1 MGLKLSEY
9 HINSVIRSINGIKN
23 TIKYAQ
29 FNITEEL
36 VNKGVKKG
44 NAFNNKAPR
53 SGLETSVVVGTKA
66 KRNSFENSVFGAV
79 TLKGPHAIFEEFGT
93 GEVGKEDPHPQ
104 AGTLSFTVPPYSGYI
119 TGDFVRT
126 HINKYGRH
134 YWFYSPM
141 GGKHTRKNG
150 YIHRNGYTEGI
161 PSGKQMYNTTK
172 YLNDIKYKVATK
184 HLKEAVKEINKA
196 INDFE

>member
-1 MGLKLSEY
+1 MSLKLSEY
-9 HINSVIRSINGIKN
+9 HINSVLRSINGIKN

-36 VNKGVKKG
+36 VTKGKDK
-44 NAFNNKAPR
+44 ARAYNNKAVK
-53 SGLETSVVVGTKA
+53 SGHTESVVKGVKA
-66 KRNSFENSVFGAV
+66 KRNSFENVVFGAV
-79 TLKGPHAIFEEFGT
+79 ELTGPHAIFEEFGT
-93 GEVGKEDPHPQ
+93 GEVGKENPHPQ
-104 AGTLSFTVPPYSGYI
+104 AGTLNFTVPPYSGYI
-119 TGDFVRT
+119 TGEFVRT

-141 GGKHTRKNG
+141 GGKHTRKDG
-150 YIHRNGYTEGI
+150 YFKRNGYTEGI

-172 YLNDIKYKVATK
+172 YLNDVKYKVAAK
-184 HLKEAVKEINKA
+184 RLKGAVKEINKA